1 MTSEPTELF
10 VYITLPGETAPITAG
25 KYRLSA
31 ARTGEALGE
40 FVYGHSY
47 LARNNAVELDPV
59 HLHLRTAFYATTGLK
74 GNFGALRDAS
84 PDFWG
89 RKLIEKRLGAA
100 TELPDIVYMLN
111 SPDDRAGALGFGLNQ
126 KPPAPVRT
134 FNRTMDLA
142 RVLEVAES
150 IMADDHHHDDHHH
163 DDHDGGV
170 HGEDAEQVKQ
180 LMLAGTSMGGAR
192 PKATVQDD
200 GYLWV
205 AKFPHE
211 QDRWNNPRV
220 EHAMLKLAKLCGLSA
235 ADSKMVS
242 AAGKDVLMVR
252 RFDRRPADDGYYR
265 SRMVSGLTMLRA
277 DEHERE
283 KWSYLALADELRRAA
298 GGQQEAQ
305 LIELYRRVAFNVLI
319 SNTDDH
325 PRNHAFV
332 SWTDGWDLSPA
343 YDLTPTPAM
352 SFTRDLAMSFGDFGR
367 RATRENLLSQARRFY
382 LSPEEAAGIVD
393 EMAKAVQENWY
404 SVCRSVGVTE
414 KDCSAISRAFG
425 NEGYNTQY
433 ER

>member
-10 VYITLPGETAPITAG
+10 VYITLSGETSPVTAG
-25 KYRLSA
+25 KYRLSV

-40 FVYGHSY
+40 FVYGRSY
-47 LARNNAVELDPV
+47 LARKNAVELDPV
-59 HLHLRTAFYATTGLK
+59 ELHLRTASYATTGLK
-74 GNFGALRDAS
+74 GVFGALRDAS

-89 RKLIEKRLGAA
+89 RKLIEKRLGA
-100 TELPDIVYMLN
+100 TSELSDIVYMLN

-142 RVLEVAES
+142 RVLDVAES
-150 IMADDHHHDDHHH
+150 IMSDDHHHDDQ
-163 DDHDGGV
+163 DGDA
-170 HGEDAEQVKQ
+170 HAEDVEQIEQ

-192 PKATVQDD
+192 PKATVEDD

-211 QDRWNNPRV
+211 RDRWNNPRV
-220 EHAMLKLAKLCGLSA
+220 EHAMLMLAKTCGLSA

-242 AAGKDVLMVR
+242 VAGKDVLMVK
-252 RFDRRPADDGYYR
+252 RFDRQPADDGYYR

-283 KWSYLALADELRRAA
+283 KWSYLALADELRRTA

-305 LIELYRRVAFNVLI
+305 LHELYRRVAFNVLI
-319 SNTDDH
+319 SNADDH

-332 SWTDGWDLSPA
+332 SWSDGWDLSPA
-343 YDLTPTPAM
+343 YDLTPTPSM
-352 SFTRDLAMSFGDFGR
+352 SFTWIPQEARSFRSGR
-367 RATRENLLSQARRFY
+367 NAVWILNNICLTSNNNTLSSPYEGREFH
-382 LSPEEAAGIVD
+382 
-393 EMAKAVQENWY
+393 
-404 SVCRSVGVTE
+404 
-414 KDCSAISRAFG
+414 
-425 NEGYNTQY
+425 
-433 ER
+433 